1 MQHIADTGFLV
12 AYWSRSDQ
20 HHAWARSL
28 TVTPPLITCAPVLTE
43 AAYLLGREE
52 PLLQMLKDGDMISAF
67 DLDANAGRLMQWL
80 EKYADAEPG
89 LADACVVRLAELH
102 PRAEILT
109 TDRRDF
115 ALYRTLA
122 GRPLKCVFPPVD

>member
-12 AYWSRSDQ
+12 AYWSKNDE
-20 HHAWARSL
+20 HHVWTRSL
-28 TVTPPLITCAPVLTE
+28 VLQPPLMTCAPVLTE

-52 PLLQMLKDGDMISAF
+52 PQLQMLADGDMASTF
-67 DLDANAGRLMQWL
+67 DLDANASRLLQWL
-80 EKYADAEPG
+80 RKYADADPG
-89 LADACVVRLAELH
+89 LTDACVVRLAEMN

-115 ALYRTLA
+115 SMYRTLA
-122 GRPLKCVFPPVD
+122 GKPLKCVFPPVD

>member
-12 AYWSRSDQ
+12 AYWSRRDQ
-20 HHAWARSL
+20 HHAWARGLVLS
-28 TVTPPLITCAPVLTE
+28 PPLITCAPVLTE
-43 AAYLLGREE
+43 AAYILGREE
-52 PLLQMLKDGDMISAF
+52 PLLQMLADGDMISLF
-67 DLDANAGRLMQWL
+67 DLDANASRLMQWL
-80 EKYADAEPG
+80 GKYADADPG

-115 ALYRTLA
+115 TKYRTLA
-122 GRPLKCVFPPVD
+122 GKPLRCVFPPID

>member
-12 AYWSRSDQ
+12 AYWSRNDQ

-28 TVTPPLITCAPVLTE
+28 VLRPPLITYAPVLTE

-52 PLLQMLKDGDMISAF
+52 PLLQMLEEGDMVSTF
-67 DLDANAGRLMQWL
+67 DMDANASRLMQWIG
-80 EKYADAEPG
+80 KYADTAPG
-89 LADACVVRLAELH
+89 LTDACVVRLAEMN

-115 ALYRTLA
+115 SMYRTLA
-122 GRPLKCVFPPVD
+122 GKPLKCVFPPVD